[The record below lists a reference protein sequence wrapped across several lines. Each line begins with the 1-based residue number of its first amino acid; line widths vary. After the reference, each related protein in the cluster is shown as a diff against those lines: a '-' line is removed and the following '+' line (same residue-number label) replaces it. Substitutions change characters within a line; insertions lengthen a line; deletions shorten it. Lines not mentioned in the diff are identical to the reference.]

1 MKFKDA
7 EYEHKFMKY
16 LALDADQMCQHDHE
30 RHFKTTRYI
39 KMMFCLIKLNP
50 FSLSLEHQELMW

>member
-1 MKFKDA
+1 MLSFIRIKLKFKDA

-30 RHFKTTRYI
+30 RHFKTARYI
-39 KMMFCLIKLNP
+39 KMMFC
-50 FSLSLEHQELMW
+50 